1 MKICPVLSCVVL
13 CCCIVPSALQP
24 RGRLSGRLH
33 GEAEHQG
40 QKAPCGLH
48 LLLPL
53 RPNQTGRGE
62 RTNAHAHSESDKQP
76 KKQHSETTATTTCF
90 FTGGSA
96 DVDQE
101 VPSQWRGGHGRGAA
115 PQPGHQETWRECFC
129 RAPGWCHS
137 KISEQT
143 STINSPRNQSGQFKA
158 KKNMSTNYFRVK
170 TPEPSVNQVKKKK
183 SPFTCL

>member
-24 RGRLSGRLH
+24 RGRLSRRLH

-62 RTNAHAHSESDKQP
+62 GTNTHAHTESDKQP
-76 KKQHSETTATTTCF
+76 KKQHSETIATTTCLGF
-90 FTGGSA
+90 FSQAVLLTWTKKFRASGVEGM
-96 DVDQE
+96 DVVQLLNRAIKKRGVSVFV
-101 VPSQWRGGHGRGAA
+101 VPLDGAVL
-115 PQPGHQETWRECFC
+115 
-129 RAPGWCHS
+129 
-137 KISEQT
+137 K
-143 STINSPRNQSGQFKA
+143 
-158 KKNMSTNYFRVK
+158 
-170 TPEPSVNQVKKKK
+170 
-183 SPFTCL
+183 